1 MEICTVGGYE
11 EVGKNMTAV
20 KVGEDVILI
29 DCGFFLPGVI
39 ELQEHHE
46 LNYTTRGLRRVGGIP
61 DDRVL
66 DDLGWR
72 NKVKA
77 IVFSH
82 AHLDHIGG
90 LPFLIDRYPN
100 AQLFGTP
107 FTMKVLESLIE
118 DAKVMVPNKM
128 NIVKPN
134 STHAINSELKI
145 EFIHV
150 THSTLECSLIA
161 IHTKKGIFF
170 YTLDFKFDDHPI
182 IENPPNYSR
191 LKEIGKIGVKV
202 LIMNSLYAAKEEPN
216 GGESDAAKM
225 LQEAFNNLNEKKDSA
240 IFITTFSSH
249 IERLTTIVNL
259 AQKTGRE
266 IIFLGRSLEKYVR
279 CAIEIGKCPFKN
291 KIKIMKYRRQVE
303 SMLKKIEQD
312 RGKYV
317 VVCTG
322 HQGEKNSIL
331 DRIVKKQTHFIF
343 RPGDNLIFSTS
354 IIPTEVNIEA
364 RKILDAKLKKLG
376 VNLQTNVHV
385 HGHGSKHSKEKILDL
400 LKPEFVIPSHASIEQ
415 EKDMMDVA
423 KEKGYVPGKTVFL
436 VKNGKT
442 FNF

>member
-11 EVGKNMTAV
+11 EVGKNMTAI
-20 KVGEDVILI
+20 KSGEDVILV

-82 AHLDHIGG
+82 AHLDHVGG

-100 AQLFGTP
+100 ATIFGTP
-107 FTMKVLESLIE
+107 FTIKVLESLIE

-128 NIVKPN
+128 KVVQPN

-150 THSTLECSLIA
+150 THSTLDCSLIA

-170 YTLDFKFDDHPI
+170 YTLDFKFDDYPI
-182 IENPPNYSR
+182 IQKPSNYSR
-191 LKEIGKIGVKV
+191 LEEIGKIGVKV
-202 LIMNSLYAAKEEPN
+202 LIMNALYSGKEEPN

-225 LQEAFNNLNEKKDSA
+225 LQQAFNNLNNKKDSA

-249 IERLTTIVNL
+249 IERLTTIVDL
-259 AQKTGRE
+259 AKKTGRE

-279 CAIEIGKCPFKN
+279 CAIEIGKCPFK
-291 KIKIMKYRRQVE
+291 KDITIMKYRRQVE
-303 SMLKKIEQD
+303 SMLKKIEKD
-312 RGKYV
+312 RGRYV

-331 DRIVKKQTHFIF
+331 DRITKKQTQFMF
-343 RPGDNLIFSTS
+343 RNGDNLIFSTS
-354 IIPTEVNIEA
+354 VIPTEVNIEA
-364 RKILDAKLKKLG
+364 RRVLDAKLKKLG
-376 VNLQTNVHV
+376 VYLQTDIHV
-385 HGHGSKHSKEKILDL
+385 HGHGSKHDKERIIDL
-400 LKPEFVIPSHASIEQ
+400 LKPEFIIPAHAPLEQ
-415 EKDMMDVA
+415 EEDMIDVS
-423 KEKGYVPGKTVFL
+423 KELGYVPGKTVFL
-436 VKNGKT
+436 SKNGKT